1 MSKMEQL
8 QSQLETATEEKDAA
22 IKEAAE
28 VGEKLVQNAS
38 FSICGCGFCWGEDF
52 FKFRNTASDMVIVL

>member
-28 VGEKLVQNAS
+28 VGEKLVHS
-38 FSICGCGFCWGEDF
+38 LYVG
-52 FKFRNTASDMVIVL
+52 VVLLGGGVV